1 MGASGAGLGSAG
13 AGDLDAAATSVAVIG
28 GGVAGLVAARRL
40 ALAGVAV
47 TVFEASDALGGMIQ
61 PGHLG
66 ELTIDIGA
74 EAFAVRGGAVEA
86 FIRELGLEDALVEPR
101 ALGSWTYGASGA
113 HPSPAGGMLGI
124 PSGPDAPGLEA
135 VIGAEVLSAVAAEA
149 TLDASVGADAESFA
163 DLIRARFGS
172 LVLERLVAPVTRG
185 VYSLDPELVDHR
197 VLIPGLVEKLA
208 AHGSLSAVVSSMR
221 PKATPGA
228 LVRGLR
234 GGMHRFVAAL
244 VADCERLGVR
254 FELGTRVTLA
264 DLALVERP
272 HADLPVAE
280 WPRSGRIEA
289 SPFDTLRYSGNAFD
303 TLRYSGNAFDT
314 HRYSGNGTGSRDD
327 FDFVIA
333 TVESAVAAGDAA
345 PPVSSEVVAL
355 LVDAPEL
362 DAHPRGTG
370 VLVSDATDVAAK
382 ALTHVTAKW
391 AWLDELTAAGQHVI
405 RLSYGP
411 RQTDGPARSL
421 ELDDAALASQALADA
436 SRILGTELTDEN
448 LVALAR
454 QEWRMPMPAARLGRT
469 AQLARYRERFDAD
482 PRIQLCGA
490 WIDGT
495 GLASVLPSAEN
506 AAQRILASLG
516 LA

>member
-1 MGASGAGLGSAG
+1 MNSA
-13 AGDLDAAATSVAVIG
+13 ASVAVIG
-28 GGVAGLVAARRL
+28 GGVAGLVTARRL
-40 ALAGVAV
+40 ALEGVAV

-61 PGHLG
+61 SDHLG
-66 ELTIDIGA
+66 DLTIDIGA
-74 EAFAVRGGAVEA
+74 EAFAVRGGVVEE
-86 FIRELGLEDALVEPR
+86 FVRELGLADALVEPR
-101 ALGSWTYGASGA
+101 TLGSWTYGSSGA

-135 VIGAEVLSAVAAEA
+135 VIGAEGVAAVAAEA
-149 TLDASVGADAESFA
+149 RLDASIGADASSFA
-163 DLIRARFGS
+163 ELVRARFGS

-208 AHGSLSAVVSSMR
+208 AHGSLSAVVASIR

-234 GGMHRFVAAL
+234 GGMNRFVVAL
-244 VADCERLGVR
+244 VAEYERLGVG
-254 FELGTRVTLA
+254 FELGTRVTLDDVPMA
-264 DLALVERP
+264 D
-272 HADLPVAE
+272 
-280 WPRSGRIEA
+280 
-289 SPFDTLRYSGNAFD
+289 N
-303 TLRYSGNAFDT
+303 
-314 HRYSGNGTGSRDD
+314 
-327 FDFVIA
+327 FDFVVA
-333 TVESAVAAGDAA
+333 TVESAVASGDAA

-370 VLVSDATDVAAK
+370 VLVSDATDVEAK

-391 AWLDELTAAGQHVI
+391 EWLDELVAPGQHVL

-411 RQTDGPARSL
+411 VEAGGPARSL
-421 ELDDAALASQALADA
+421 ALSDEALIPQALADA
-436 SRILGTELTDEN
+436 SRILGTELSTGN
-448 LVALAR
+448 LLALAR

-469 AQLARYRERFDAD
+469 DQLAKYRERFEGD

-495 GLASVLPSAEN
+495 GLATVLPSAEN
-506 AAQRILASLG
+506 AAQRILTALG
-516 LA
+516 GA